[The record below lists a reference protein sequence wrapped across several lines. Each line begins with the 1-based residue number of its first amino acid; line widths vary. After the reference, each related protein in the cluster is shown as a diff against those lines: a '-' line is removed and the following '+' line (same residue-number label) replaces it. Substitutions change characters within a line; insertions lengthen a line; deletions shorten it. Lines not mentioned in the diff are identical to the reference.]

1 MQPTNNLILVCAG
14 ADTAAAAQHSLPL
27 LQLYLG
33 IGRGGRVTRLSLPAR
48 LEGCYLGV
56 SDLGLDGDIPGFCA
70 EALLHEAKKQNMR
83 GIFADIE
90 ADSPATRA
98 LLGPLDRLLHEAGLP
113 LFVPLRQAGAVEHA
127 LLVAETAISGGSLD
141 GYFEELQRQYPGR
154 IAATLR
160 PVSADFRL
168 PAQDS
173 EGRPLTEKE
182 RRALQH
188 TCGAQAF
195 FSREL
200 CAKYFTYMDERQ
212 NGHFVLYDD
221 CSTLEAKLRRLDTLG
236 VKHIFALYP
245 DVAALL

>member
-33 IGRGGRVTRLSLPAR
+33 VGRGGRVTPLSLPAR

-90 ADSPATRA
+90 ADSPAARA
-98 LLGPLDRLLHEAGLP
+98 LLGPLDRLMH
-113 LFVPLRQAGAVEHA
+113 AVEHA

-173 EGRPLTEKE
+173 EGHPLT
-182 RRALQH
+182 
-188 TCGAQAF
+188 
-195 FSREL
+195 
-200 CAKYFTYMDERQ
+200 
-212 NGHFVLYDD
+212 
-221 CSTLEAKLRRLDTLG
+221 
-236 VKHIFALYP
+236 
-245 DVAALL
+245 